1 MKRIA
6 LALGLV
12 LALALASASAST
24 ASRCRR
30 RAWCPLGSHASL
42 GMKTTLTLRGPV
54 AGPTPTNPN
63 PPGYGGG
70 SGY

>member
-1 MKRIA
+1 
-6 LALGLV
+6 
-12 LALALASASAST
+12 
-24 ASRCRR
+24 
-30 RAWCPLGSHASL
+30 
-42 GMKTTLTLRGPV
+42 MKTTLTLRGPV